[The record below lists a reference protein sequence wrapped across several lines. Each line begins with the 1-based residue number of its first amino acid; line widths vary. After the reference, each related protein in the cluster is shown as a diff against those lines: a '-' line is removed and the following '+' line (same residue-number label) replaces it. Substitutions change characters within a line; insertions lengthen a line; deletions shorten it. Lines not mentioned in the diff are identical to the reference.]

1 MNKISTKTIEK
12 KPGIYYIK
20 NIISK
25 KVYIGQS
32 KNIYKRLI
40 LHKHKLLN
48 NKHSNSHLQRSFN
61 KHNIENF
68 KCGVILYCDKLLTF
82 EEKFY
87 INNQKS
93 RILYNVR
100 EAEDSVKHQKRKKVS
115 EKTRIKLSEAKK
127 GKKPS
132 NLKWLQQKNRRKVD
146 YYINNKLIKTF
157 DSCKDAAEY
166 FNIKS
171 NTFNHYVGKKSRNS
185 KYFPLNYQ
193 LKYRKEVNDG

>member
-20 NIISK
+20 NIVSK

-40 LHKHKLLN
+40 LHKHKLIN

-61 KHNIENF
+61 KHSIINF
-68 KCGVILYCDKLLTF
+68 KCGIIKYCNILNLTLLESF
-82 EEKFY
+82 F
-87 INNQKS
+87 INHQKVE
-93 RILYNVR
+93 IYNIR
-100 EAEDSVKHQKRKKVS
+100 EAEDSVKHQKRKKIS
-115 EKTRIKLSEAKK
+115 NETRIKLSNAKK
-127 GKKPS
+127 GKKPD
-132 NLKWLQQKNRRKVD
+132 NLNWLQKRNRKKVD
-146 YYINNKLIKTF
+146 YYIKNILIKTF

-166 FNIKS
+166 FNMKP
-171 NTFNHYVGKKSRNS
+171 NAFNQYVGKKSRNS
-185 KYFPLNYQ
+185 KYFPNNYK